1 MIRDHVN
8 ALRKRMEVL
17 DLDAYIVPTADPH
30 QSEYLPDYYKTRQ
43 FISGF
48 TGSAGTA
55 LITKKD
61 AGLWTDGRYF
71 LQAAEELK
79 HTPFTLYK
87 MGTDDPTLEDFILKN
102 TPPFGKIGFDGACM
116 PLSMYKKLKQSLGN
130 RALIYDVDYI
140 SDIWQGRPPLPD
152 RPAFYFDEK
161 YTGRSIEDKLRIL
174 RFMMEERT
182 VDFTFIGAP
191 EDVNY
196 LFNIRGGDV
205 KCTPVVLSYAL
216 ISKDQAILFIPP
228 AKLAEDLKDRLE
240 KAGVTIMNYD
250 MAMTKV
256 ESLPT
261 KGTIYL
267 DPDRTSVQT
276 FKTLPAGLRVQ
287 TGINLTTLMKA
298 IKNEVE
304 IENIKEAFLKDGVA
318 LTQFFNWIEMG
329 ARSETVDE
337 KLAVEKLREFRKK
350 QENYLEDSFEAII
363 GYGSNAAIVHY
374 NPLNNLKPAT
384 LRGSGLLLVDSGGQ
398 YLEGTT
404 DITRTYA
411 MGPTSPEEKRDYTL
425 VLKAHI
431 AGMTARFPQGTTGV
445 YLHFLTRAPL
455 FREGK
460 DYNHGTGHGVGH
472 VLSCHEGPQ
481 SLSQRGGD
489 VEIVP
494 GMVVSMEPGLYIEG
508 QHGIRTE
515 SIVLCRE
522 EETTDFGTFYEFEP
536 LTWVPIDTRPLDLSL
551 LSDFEI
557 DWLNAYNQ
565 TCFDKLSPR
574 MKDAGDDLLYLK
586 NRCQPVH
593 K

>member
-1 MIRDHVN
+1 
-8 ALRKRMEVL
+8 MEVL

-43 FISGF
+43 FITGF

-55 LITKKD
+55 VITKKD
-61 AGLWTDGRYF
+61 AGLWTDSRYF
-71 LQAAEELK
+71 LQAAEELR

-87 MGTDDPTLEDFILKN
+87 MGTEDPTLEDYLIHN

-116 PLSMYKKLKQSLGN
+116 SLSMFKKLKQSLGS

-140 SDIWQGRPPLPD
+140 TDIWQD
-152 RPAFYFDEK
+152 RPALPDQPAFALDEK

-174 RFMMEERT
+174 RFMMADRE
-182 VDFTFIGAP
+182 VDFTFIAAP

-196 LFNIRGGDV
+196 LFNLRGWDV
-205 KCTPVVLSYAL
+205 QCTPVILSYAL
-216 ISKDQAILFIPP
+216 ISKDQAILFIAPE
-228 AKLAEDLKDRLE
+228 KLSDPLKDQLHQ
-240 KAGVTIMNYD
+240 AGVWTMDYD

-256 ESLPT
+256 EALPT
-261 KGTIYL
+261 RGTIYL
-267 DPDRTSVQT
+267 DPDRTSVLT

-287 TGINLTTLMKA
+287 TGINLTSLMKA

-318 LTQFFNWIEMG
+318 LMRFFNWIEMG

-337 KLAVEKLREFRKK
+337 KLAVEKLRECRKK
-350 QENYLEDSFEAII
+350 QDNYLEDSFEAII
-363 GYGSNAAIVHY
+363 GYGANAAIVHY
-374 NPLNNLKPAT
+374 NPMNNRNPAT
-384 LRGSGLLLVDSGGQ
+384 LKGSGLLLVDSGGQ

-411 MGPTSPEEKRDYTL
+411 MGPTSPEEKKDYTL

-431 AGMTARFPQGTTGV
+431 AGMTAVFPKGTTGA

-455 FREGK
+455 FQEGM
-460 DYNHGTGHGVGH
+460 DYQHGTGHGVGH

-481 SLSQRGGD
+481 SISARGD
-489 VEIVP
+489 EVEIVP
-494 GMVVSMEPGLYIEG
+494 GMVTSMEPGLYIEG
-508 QHGIRTE
+508 KHGIRTE
-515 SIVLCRE
+515 SIMLCRE
-522 EETTDFGTFYEFEP
+522 KETSEWGTFYEFEP

-557 DWLNAYNQ
+557 DWLNAYNK
-565 TCFDKLSPR
+565 TCFEKLSPR
-574 MKDAGDDLLYLK
+574 MKDEGDDLLYLK
-586 NRCQPVH
+586 TRCQPV
-593 K
+593 KKISSGR